1 MKYSN
6 GLPTAK
12 QMISSLVDVL
22 SISSTELNVQQIEVA
37 ISELLDLSEEQ
48 LSIRHDNSRSEFQYR
63 LAWTRSYAKK
73 QGLVISPRKKYWT
86 VPRPSQS

>member
-1 MKYSN
+1 MNNPN

-12 QMISSLVDVL
+12 QMISSLVHVL
-22 SISSTELNVQQIEVA
+22 NNSSTELNVQQIEVA
-37 ISELLDLSEEQ
+37 ISELLNLSEEQ
-48 LSIRHDNSRSEFQYR
+48 LSIRHDGSRSEYQYR

-73 QGLVISPRKKYWT
+73 QGLVISPRKKHWT